1 MQGRNEALAERVAEL
16 EREVSEN
23 CNISEYTN
31 LMKEENKALVEKLE
45 AGKKEIEDLK
55 KVKIDHL
62 DSEVKSEVKNVISY
76 DHSKEEF
83 EFKCQE
89 VRKCLILLE
98 CNRISVCL

>member
-1 MQGRNEALAERVAEL
+1 MEGRNEALTERVAEL

-31 LMKEENKALVEKLE
+31 LMKEENKALVQKLE
-45 AGKKEIEDLK
+45 AAKKEIEDLK
-55 KVKIDHL
+55 KVKIDNSE
-62 DSEVKSEVKNVISY
+62 SEVKSEIKSY

-89 VRKCLILLE
+89 VRK
-98 CNRISVCL
+98 